1 MNLIK
6 SSMESVWEKKK
17 KDRLAKVSRDLGNR
31 VFGEGPLFTKHTT
44 FEQSTQ
50 LVACI
55 VNEANT
61 CEAVTK

>member
-1 MNLIK
+1 MG
-6 SSMESVWEKKK
+6 EKKK
-17 KDRLAKVSRDLGNR
+17 KRLAKVSRDLGNR

-61 CEAVTK
+61 CEVVTK